1 MWLVI
6 TGWLASALVFATF
19 FMKTMIPLRLVA
31 LASNVAFMTYALL
44 GLPYGVFGRLYPI
57 LVLHACLLPLN
68 VIRLRQLRGLVRA
81 VRTISDE
88 GALEALIPYMKTE
101 SRAAGEVLFRRGDQA
116 QNLYMIQEGR
126 VVFPEIGKR
135 VEAGP
140 VFGEVGLFAPQGKR
154 ALTAVC
160 EVDCRLSMITKD
172 KTLEL
177 YYQNPRFGM
186 FLIRLVSDYAR
197 ENVALVA
204 GTSGKSDPPQ

>member
-6 TGWLASALVFATF
+6 AGWFASALVFATF
-19 FMKTMIPLRLVA
+19 FMKTMVPLRLVA
-31 LASNVAFMTYALL
+31 IASNAAFMTYALL
-44 GLPYGVFGRLYPI
+44 GLTYGVFGRLYPI

-81 VRTISDE
+81 MRTISDE
-88 GALEALIPYMKTE
+88 EALEALIPYMKTE
-101 SRAAGEVLFRRGDQA
+101 SRAAGEVLFRRGDPA
-116 QNLYMIQEGR
+116 QKLYVIQEGS

-140 VFGEVGLFAPQGKR
+140 VFGEVGLFAQVGKR

-177 YYQNPRFGM
+177 YYQNPKFGM

-197 ENVALVA
+197 ENAGLVA
-204 GTSGKSDPPQ
+204 GTSGQSDPSE